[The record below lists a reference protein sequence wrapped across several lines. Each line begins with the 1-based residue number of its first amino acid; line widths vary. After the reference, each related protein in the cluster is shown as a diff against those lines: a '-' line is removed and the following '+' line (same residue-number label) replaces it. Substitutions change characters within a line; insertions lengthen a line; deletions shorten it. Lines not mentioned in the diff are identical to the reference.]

1 METSNYKAAPGAM
14 PKTLDQDKPRE
25 GGDAADSPYRWV
37 ALFVVWGAFL
47 LSYID
52 RVAWSSVAAPV
63 GQSLGLPV
71 AMLGA
76 FVTAFYIGYV
86 IANMIGG
93 IVSDTLGGRVTLTL
107 ALVPL
112 GISTFC
118 FSYAH
123 SLSTGIGI
131 QLVMGLAA
139 GADYSA
145 GMKIIASW
153 FRKDRGRAMGLYTT
167 ATSLAVVTA
176 NMTVPAFSALHG
188 WQRAFQ
194 VLGGVTLLWAV
205 VSLVVLRNSPNKAVA
220 PVVTR
225 RDLASLFK
233 KRTLVLLAV
242 AGFFALWGVI
252 GFTSWANALM
262 TRGLGITPVTAGS
275 IMALYGIGAALAKP
289 GIGWFSDLVG
299 GRRMLISS
307 VVLALFAVALVLF
320 GQATSVAELYVLA
333 PILGVVS
340 YGYLPLLM
348 AELTEASGAA
358 LAGAAAG
365 WSNAVWQLGSA
376 LSPILVGQVFSR
388 TGSLSSAMIVLVLGP
403 ALAIVALAFIRAPA
417 RQQA

>member
-1 METSNYKAAPGAM
+1 METSNDQLARDVAPTAAQPSGLQKGETGA
-14 PKTLDQDKPRE
+14 
-25 GGDAADSPYRWV
+25 DAPYRWV

-47 LSYID
+47 LSYVD

-86 IANMIGG
+86 VANLIGG
-93 IVSDTLGGRVTLTL
+93 IVSDTLGGRLTLTL

-123 SLSTGIGI
+123 SLSSGIGI

-145 GMKIIASW
+145 GMKIIAAW
-153 FRKDRGRAMGLYTT
+153 FQKDRGRAMGIYTT

-176 NMTVPAFSALHG
+176 NMTIPPISAAHG
-188 WQRAFQ
+188 WQIAFRL
-194 VLGGVTLLWAV
+194 LGALTLFWAV
-205 VSLVVLRNSPNKAVA
+205 VAVALLRNSPNKTRS
-220 PVVTR
+220 PRVTR
-225 RDLASLFK
+225 SDLASLLR
-233 KRTLVLLAV
+233 KRTLVLLSV

-262 TRGLGITPVTAGS
+262 TKGLGITPVTAGA
-275 IMALYGIGAALAKP
+275 IMATYGIGAALAKP
-289 GIGWFSDLVG
+289 GIGWFSDLIG
-299 GRRMLISS
+299 GRRMLISM

-320 GQATSVAELYVLA
+320 GQAKTISELYILA
-333 PILGVVS
+333 PVLGVFS

-376 LSPILVGQVFSR
+376 LSPIMVGQVFSHTR
-388 TGSLSSAMIVLVLGP
+388 SLPSAMLVLLLGP
-403 ALAIVALAFIRAPA
+403 VLAIVALAFIRTPA
-417 RQQA
+417 KARA

>member
-1 METSNYKAAPGAM
+1 METINTQAVTPSKVGAVNS
-14 PKTLDQDKPRE
+14 KLQVSE
-25 GGDAADSPYRWV
+25 DAANSPYRWV
-37 ALFVVWGAFL
+37 ALFIVWGAFL
-47 LSYID
+47 LSYVD

-86 IANMIGG
+86 IANLIGG
-93 IVSDTLGGRVTLTL
+93 IVSDTLGGRLTLTL

-118 FSYAH
+118 FGYAH
-123 SLSTGIGI
+123 SLSSGIGI

-139 GADYSA
+139 GCDYSA
-145 GMKIIASW
+145 GMKIIATW

-167 ATSLAVVTA
+167 ATSLAVVVA

-188 WQRAFQ
+188 WQHAFQ
-194 VLGGVTLLWAV
+194 LLGGITLLWAFV
-205 VSLVVLRNSPNKAVA
+205 AVAFLRNSPYKTKSA
-220 PVVTR
+220 PVTR
-225 RDLASLFK
+225 SDLASLFK
-233 KRTLVLLAV
+233 NRTLVLVSV

-252 GFTSWANALM
+252 GFTSWANVLM
-262 TRGLGITPVTAGS
+262 TRSLGITPVIAGS
-275 IMALYGIGAALAKP
+275 VMASFGVGAALAKP

-299 GRRMLISS
+299 GRRKLISMIA
-307 VVLALFAVALVLF
+307 LALFAVTLILF
-320 GQATSVAELYVLA
+320 GQATGLAGLYVLA
-333 PILGVVS
+333 PLLGVFS

-348 AELTEASGAA
+348 AELTEASGPD

-376 LSPILVGQVFSR
+376 LSPIVIGQVFSR
-388 TGSLSSAMIVLVLGP
+388 THSLPAAVLALAMGP
-403 ALAIVALAFIRAPA
+403 VLAIVALAFIKSPA
-417 RQQA
+417 RAAR